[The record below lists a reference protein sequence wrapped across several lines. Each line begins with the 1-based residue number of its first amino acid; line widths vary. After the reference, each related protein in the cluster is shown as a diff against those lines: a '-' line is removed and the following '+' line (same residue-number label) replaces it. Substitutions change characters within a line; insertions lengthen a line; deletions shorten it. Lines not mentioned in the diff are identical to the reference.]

1 MDTQSL
7 LVALLTTFSIA
18 TIGIVLLE
26 PLLTGEARAEK
37 RQAAIAGGT
46 TRKRA
51 VEEAGQRRRQVADAL
66 KELDDR
72 QKANKRLTLE
82 QKFQQAGVNW
92 TRKTYWMI
100 SAGCG
105 VGLGLLML
113 ILFKQPIL
121 ALGGVFVGGF
131 GIPAWL
137 LKRWAKKRQKKF
149 LEEFPNAIEAIVR
162 GIKSGL
168 PLNDCIRLIAN
179 EAKEPLKSEFR
190 YIVEAQ
196 QMGVSIAD
204 SIMKIFERIPLSEVN
219 FFSIV
224 IQIQAKSGGNLGEIL
239 LNLSKVIRDRKKLRD
254 KVDAMSQEAKSSAA
268 IIGALPAV
276 VAGLT
281 WLGSPD
287 YISLMWTTKA
297 GMIGLGICVSIMAFG
312 MFIMRKMINFD
323 I

>member
-1 MDTQSL
+1 MDMQSL
-7 LVALLTTFSIA
+7 LVAGLTTFAVA

-37 RQAAIAGGT
+37 RQAAIAGGS

-51 VEEAGQRRRQVADAL
+51 VEEASNRRRQVADAL

-72 QKANKRLTLE
+72 QKATQKLTLE

-92 TRKTYWMI
+92 TRKTYWIIAAI
-100 SAGCG
+100 SA
-105 VGLGLLML
+105 VVLALFLL
-113 ILFKQPIL
+113 ILTKQPLL
-121 ALGGVFVGGF
+121 AFGGLFVGGF
-131 GIPAWL
+131 GIPPWI
-137 LKRWAKKRQKKF
+137 LKRKAKKRQKQF

-168 PLNDCIRLIAN
+168 PLNDCLRLIAN

-196 QMGVSIAD
+196 QMGISIAD
-204 SIMKIFERIPLSEVN
+204 GIMKIYERIPLSEVN

-254 KVDAMSQEAKSSAA
+254 KVDAMSQEAKSSAI

-287 YISLMWTTKA
+287 YIQLMWTTKA
-297 GMIGLGICVSIMAFG
+297 GMIGLGICVSIMGFG
-312 MFIMRKMINFD
+312 WLVMRKMINFD

>member
-37 RQAAIAGGT
+37 RQAAIAGGA
-46 TRKRA
+46 TRKRV

-82 QKFQQAGVNW
+82 QKFQQAGVSW
-92 TRKTYWMI
+92 TRKTYWTI

-113 ILFKQPIL
+113 ILLKQPIL
-121 ALGGVFVGGF
+121 ALGGLFVGAF

-179 EAKEPLKSEFR
+179 EAKEPLKGEFR

-204 SIMKIFERIPLSEVN
+204 SIMKIYDRIPLSEVN

-254 KVDAMSQEAKSSAA
+254 KVDAMSSEAKSSAA

-287 YISLMWTTKA
+287 YIQLMWTTKA

>member
-7 LVALLTTFSIA
+7 LVALLTTFAIA

-37 RQAAIAGGT
+37 RQATIVGGT

-51 VEEAGQRRRQVADAL
+51 IEEAGNRRRQVADAL

-82 QKFQQAGVNW
+82 QKFLQAGVSW
-92 TRKTYWMI
+92 TRKTYWLI
-100 SAGCG
+100 SIGCG
-105 VGLGLLML
+105 LGLGLLML
-113 ILFKQPIL
+113 VLFKQPLL
-121 ALGGVFVGGF
+121 AIGGLFVGAF
-131 GIPAWL
+131 GIPGWL

-179 EAKEPLKSEFR
+179 EAKEPLKAEFR

-204 SIMKIFERIPLSEVN
+204 SIMKIYERIPLSEVN

-239 LNLSKVIRDRKKLRD
+239 LNLSKVIRDRKRLRD

-287 YISLMWTTKA
+287 YIQLMWTTNA
-297 GMIGLGICVSIMAFG
+297 GLIGLGICVSIMAFG

>member
-121 ALGGVFVGGF
+121 ALGGLFVGGF

-276 VAGLT
+276 VPASP
-281 WLGSPD
+281 GSVRP
-287 YISLMWTTKA
+287 ITS
-297 GMIGLGICVSIMAFG
+297 
-312 MFIMRKMINFD
+312 R
-323 I
+323 